1 MVAAT
6 LGARARPLQGVT
18 RPDRLVVMV
27 GSEGE
32 GLPPGL
38 CAAADE
44 EVTIPIDP
52 AVDSLGVAAATP
64 VLLYALA
71 GMRGSA
77 L

>member
-1 MVAAT
+1 
-6 LGARARPLQGVT
+6 
-18 RPDRLVVMV
+18 MV
-27 GSEGE
+27 GSEGQ